1 MAGPRQGPP
10 ERDPCPPGPDDPDP
24 QTSGMLVSSS
34 FHQYRTAPLP
44 AERPD
49 KNSPR
54 AKGRAP
60 VLGLRSE
67 GAQRPSD
74 EGEGRGLERPAAS
87 GKAEP
92 ASQRARPCPRTEE
105 RGSA

>member
-1 MAGPRQGPP
+1 
-10 ERDPCPPGPDDPDP
+10 
-24 QTSGMLVSSS
+24 MLVSSS

-44 AERPD
+44 GKRPD

-87 GKAEP
+87 GESIARAGE
-92 ASQRARPCPRTEE
+92 AQFSDRRGTGGAGAVHRRARRGGRSE
-105 RGSA
+105 RGSSTRGT